1 MPPGVRGPHRE
12 VNWANRAFVHQIAVA
27 MTTER
32 GQLSRDRG
40 WAPLHPRLAV
50 IEENWVRSKE
60 KGHVSVSFSRLF
72 ARGEPRGTTDYML
85 RTMPDDLAFRKAT
98 NAKPSKPVPRS
109 RRLLGSGAT
118 VVSNVKLMLPA
129 WVTDSDQ

>member
-1 MPPGVRGPHRE
+1 M
-12 VNWANRAFVHQIAVA
+12 NWANRAFVHQIAVA

-50 IEENWVRSKE
+50 IEENCVGSKE

-98 NAKPSKPVPRS
+98 NAKPRRPVPRS
-109 RRLLGSGAT
+109 TRLLGSG
-118 VVSNVKLMLPA
+118 VVAASNVKLTTP
-129 WVTDSDQ
+129 WVEVDADQVAT

>member
-1 MPPGVRGPHRE
+1 
-12 VNWANRAFVHQIAVA
+12 
-27 MTTER
+27 
-32 GQLSRDRG
+32 
-40 WAPLHPRLAV
+40 
-50 IEENWVRSKE
+50 
-60 KGHVSVSFSRLF
+60 
-72 ARGEPRGTTDYML
+72 ML